1 MNPLLKFGIRNIRN
15 SRIRSVLA
23 ILAVVL
29 GVMLITTLLIL
40 TDSLISSV
48 TDTFSLLSGVIIVQE
63 RNSPDPSFSL
73 LNGSVADEIIAENMT
88 NGRLEGLMD
97 SFAKEIWHIELANN
111 SGFGFISA
119 IGVKPSDEISTVGI
133 LSDQNIIQ
141 GRSLS
146 DSDLNAT
153 VIGSLVAQS
162 MNLGVGDYMAIAEI
176 SFQIVGIFSTGSLID
191 TRVYIPFEVAK
202 TFRSAYENSF
212 ISTLLIKPANLVAG
226 REIKEFIN
234 ANFASIHR
242 IEATDFD
249 EIAEQSLQYLDLT
262 SDFAFYI
269 GIISV
274 VIGSL
279 SVFNAIL
286 MSVYE
291 RKKEIAVLKATGWS
305 DREVGLEVF
314 LESMIISSIGGILGL
329 VFGVFVATI
338 VTDISNFLTLSVQIL
353 TLVKSYSYAVV
364 LGILAGL
371 YPAYRAMKIDP
382 IVDLSG

>member
-1 MNPLLKFGIRNIRN
+1 MGPDSKEPQTEFQRAEKLKLNE
-15 SRIRSVLA
+15 RS
-23 ILAVVL
+23 
-29 GVMLITTLLIL
+29 
-40 TDSLISSV
+40 
-48 TDTFSLLSGVIIVQE
+48 E
-63 RNSPDPSFSL
+63 
-73 LNGSVADEIIAENMT
+73 
-88 NGRLEGLMD
+88 
-97 SFAKEIWHIELANN
+97 
-111 SGFGFISA
+111 
-119 IGVKPSDEISTVGI
+119 
-133 LSDQNIIQ
+133 
-141 GRSLS
+141 
-146 DSDLNAT
+146 
-153 VIGSLVAQS
+153 
-162 MNLGVGDYMAIAEI
+162 
-176 SFQIVGIFSTGSLID
+176 
-191 TRVYIPFEVAK
+191 
-202 TFRSAYENSF
+202 
-212 ISTLLIKPANLVAG
+212 

-234 ANFASIHR
+234 ANFATIHR

-329 VFGVFVATI
+329 VFGVLVATI